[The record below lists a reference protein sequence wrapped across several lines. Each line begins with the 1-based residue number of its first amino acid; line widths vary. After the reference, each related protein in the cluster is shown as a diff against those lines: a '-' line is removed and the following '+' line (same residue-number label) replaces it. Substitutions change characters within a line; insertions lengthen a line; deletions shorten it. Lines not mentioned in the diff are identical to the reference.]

1 MSKRRGLGRGL
12 GALIPTGEEGEQP
25 DQTTAGGG
33 LRMVATY
40 RADGQTIQKPD
51 GRGFGPSDWDGD
63 LPSQKICTEI
73 DAPAVL
79 KLIHDVIVSVRED

>member
-1 MSKRRGLGRGL
+1 MRDDYISSPN
-12 GALIPTGEEGEQP
+12 PTRLYRSR
-25 DQTTAGGG
+25 DKVIAGVCGG
-33 LRMVATY
+33 I
-40 RADGQTIQKPD
+40 ADGQTIQKPD

-79 KLIHDVIVSVRED
+79 KLIHDVIVAVRED